1 MDDGEHGLLLGAP
14 DGASNTAR
22 NVVGGLSASAL
33 GGVAADL
40 MVSNAATQWGWT
52 AFLLVLATAGL
63 VSSVWWLSGLDERS
77 RGRRLAHR
85 ALIGAGFLALMAAVV
100 FGFTSPDLANWAV
113 AASFACIIGA
123 TLLVTNPAD
132 RVETLGG
139 LAGIGVGAA
148 LIGLGVSGWIG
159 GDTMLGIALIVGGVA
174 GTGLGV
180 AVWIGGDTLLGVAMI
195 VGGVVLT
202 GVGVVLWIG
211 GDALL
216 GVAMIGMGVAGI
228 GMGVSMWIGG
238 DTLLGVAMIVGG
250 VAGIGLGVAV
260 WIGLDTLLGVAMIV
274 GGVAAIGLGVAVWIG
289 GETLLAVA
297 TVGCGVAAIGIG
309 VALWNAGETRLGVP
323 MFGVGIAGLGAGG
336 WSLKAQEWPGRFR
349 AWATHIDDTGSS
361 TSTPLEDD

>member
-180 AVWIGGDTLLGVAMI
+180 AVWIG
-195 VGGVVLT
+195 
-202 GVGVVLWIG
+202 
-211 GDALL
+211 
-216 GVAMIGMGVAGI
+216 
-228 GMGVSMWIGG
+228 
-238 DTLLGVAMIVGG
+238 
-250 VAGIGLGVAV
+250 
-260 WIGLDTLLGVAMIV
+260 LDTLLGVAMIV